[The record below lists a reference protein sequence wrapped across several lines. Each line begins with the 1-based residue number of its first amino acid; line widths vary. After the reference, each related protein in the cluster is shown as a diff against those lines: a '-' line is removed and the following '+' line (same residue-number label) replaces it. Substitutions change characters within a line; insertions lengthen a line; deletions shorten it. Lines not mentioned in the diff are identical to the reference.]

1 MLAVPPA
8 PARVYLSLEI
18 LTFDLSAKISQ
29 WDDKIKAWIRPNVL
43 MVNCPLRLAEC
54 HDVML

>member
-1 MLAVPPA
+1 LAVPPA
-8 PARVYLSLEI
+8 PVRVYLSLEI
-18 LTFDLSAKISQ
+18 LAFDLSAKIYQ
-29 WDDKIKAWIRPNVL
+29 WSDKIKAWIRPNVL

>member
-18 LTFDLSAKISQ
+18 LAFDLSAKISQ
-29 WDDKIKAWIRPNVL
+29 WSDEIKA
-43 MVNCPLRLAEC
+43 
-54 HDVML
+54 